1 MSYYAMSNK
10 ELSQTIRKELKA
22 AGFTS
27 KDVSVRVRDSLY
39 DTYVRITVKNP
50 LVKISE
56 VEAIAKKFE
65 EIDRDERTAEIL
77 AGCNVFVLCQY
88 EYGIVEDAA
97 AALIPTAEMVLNS
110 PKYDGH
116 AIASNTEKT
125 VHLTRYSENEW
136 TLAEFAKSEKCGCAS
151 VFWIRSAKDL
161 AVAMFRFKNFGTI
174 YV

>member
-1 MSYYAMSNK
+1 MTNK

-39 DTYVRITVKNP
+39 DTSVRITVKNP
-50 LVKISE
+50 LVKLPE

-65 EIDRDERTAEIL
+65 KIDRDERTAEIL
-77 AGCNVFVLCQY
+77 AGCNVYVFCEY
-88 EYGIVEDAA
+88 EYGIIEEAA
-97 AALIPTAEMVLNS
+97 ADLIPTAEMVLNN

-116 AIASNTEKT
+116 AIASNEEKR

-136 TLAEFAKSEKCGCAS
+136 TLAEFAKTAKCGCAS
-151 VFWIRSAKDL
+151 AFWIRSARDL
-161 AVAMFRFKNFGTI
+161 AVAMWKFKNFGTI
-174 YV
+174 YA